1 MALLLTVALVI
12 AVLAIVGGV
21 WLSPW
26 VWLVLIL
33 ALVVAVFGGRSA
45 WS

>member
-1 MALLLTVALVI
+1 MGLLLTVALVI

-33 ALVVAVFGGRSA
+33 ALVVAVLGGRSA